1 MFLKLEILF
10 SNHPFIRHYKELLNP
25 TKILD
30 QNFFSSLSVCNV
42 FVMVKEVNMFV
53 QVGFL
58 VRICKMCVESV
69 QSEMRVPVIGTKN

>member
-1 MFLKLEILF
+1 MQCISLVKL
-10 SNHPFIRHYKELLNP
+10 
-25 TKILD
+25 
-30 QNFFSSLSVCNV
+30 
-42 FVMVKEVNMFV
+42 EVNMFV